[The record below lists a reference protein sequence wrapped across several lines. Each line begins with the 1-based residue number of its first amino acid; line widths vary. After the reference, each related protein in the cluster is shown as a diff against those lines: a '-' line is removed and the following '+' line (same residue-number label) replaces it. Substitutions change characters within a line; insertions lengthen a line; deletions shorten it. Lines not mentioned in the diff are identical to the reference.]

1 MEKKII
7 LNEEEKQNDT
17 DWHRVYTKSIDFY
30 IIGHL
35 VCCLLLTHIPFD
47 LPSLFFTLSFI
58 FSLSLFLCFS
68 IAPFPLSLTLY
79 FTLLTLHLS
88 LVDYLVNATR
98 FSICF
103 VSPPS
108 SWFDKKNYLRSLAV
122 ALSLS
127 LVLKHGRAEEKE
139 IRTKLW
145 LIPFVDIIC
154 FKSIRIYSLLFLS
167 FHARKKT
174 GRKNVF
180 FFFLM

>member
-1 MEKKII
+1 MKKRNKTIQI
-7 LNEEEKQNDT
+7 DIECIQN
-17 DWHRVYTKSIDFY
+17 RSIF
-30 IIGHL
+30 ISLGIWFV
-35 VCCLLLTHIPFD
+35 VCSWRIFLLICP
-47 LPSLFFTLSFI
+47 LSFSRFLS

-98 FSICF
+98 FSIWF

-167 FHARKKT
+167 FLARKKT